1 MLKNGA
7 LIIPDIYLNAG
18 GVTVSYFEWTK
29 NLNHIRYGRM
39 SKQLEANRA
48 SGILDAVE
56 KMTGKSFSPTER
68 ERLSRGADEIDL
80 VRSGLENTMVDS
92 YQEIRDAMR
101 QNKKIKDL
109 RTAAMAVAIS
119 KVAKSYESLGIFP

>member
-1 MLKNGA
+1 
-7 LIIPDIYLNAG
+7 
-18 GVTVSYFEWTK
+18 
-29 NLNHIRYGRM
+29 M